1 MSKFDFNSPVD
12 FAKATMSAV
21 PGELF
26 DLEALLQGRDPA
38 AWDIKEASYNGVL
51 FHVFTSK
58 SEYQAGLSSI
68 QDSGGRRKVFYQ
80 FPYQDGQT
88 SDDLGRKPETFQMD
102 VLIHGQRYM
111 TGLRKLIAEFQKPQP
126 GILVHPVQGELRVV
140 VTDYQLGHKYDSRK
154 AVELRV
160 TFAEHNFAVS
170 ALTIQKDR
178 SLFGALSDAL
188 SAFDAIEATITKI
201 SGYVGAA
208 RSTINR
214 ALTRYRTIKAAYAR
228 LLSSI
233 NTSFNGS
240 QAQNI
245 PALLPVNQGGVLNS
259 DGTFATDIFRTA
271 ADALSETTAQA
282 LAVEQLTKDTQAVRD
297 EISLGIED
305 LKALNALDFHD
316 DIVSSRRTAVLAQEA
331 LEAAIAASQ
340 PRVILYTT
348 PRLMS
353 IREIAFE
360 NGVPITRVSDLDLL
374 NPQLE
379 SVNFIPAGTQ
389 VKVSLA

>member
-1 MSKFDFNSPVD
+1 
-12 FAKATMSAV
+12 
-21 PGELF
+21 
-26 DLEALLQGRDPA
+26 
-38 AWDIKEASYNGVL
+38 
-51 FHVFTSK
+51 
-58 SEYQAGLSSI
+58 
-68 QDSGGRRKVFYQ
+68 
-80 FPYQDGQT
+80 
-88 SDDLGRKPETFQMD
+88 
-102 VLIHGQRYM
+102 
-111 TGLRKLIAEFQKPQP
+111 
-126 GILVHPVQGELRVV
+126 
-140 VTDYQLGHKYDSRK
+140 
-154 AVELRV
+154 
-160 TFAEHNFAVS
+160 
-170 ALTIQKDR
+170 
-178 SLFGALSDAL
+178 
-188 SAFDAIEATITKI
+188 
-201 SGYVGAA
+201 
-208 RSTINR
+208 
-214 ALTRYRTIKAAYAR
+214 
-228 LLSSI
+228 
-233 NTSFNGS
+233 
-240 QAQNI
+240 
-245 PALLPVNQGGVLNS
+245 LNS

-379 SVNFIPAGTQ
+379 SVNFIPARTQ
-389 VKVSLA
+389 VKMSLA